1 MTSIPS
7 IDNATSIYQYF
18 KNDSE
23 FEITVKLS
31 EKWVS
36 FIIRQ
41 FLKDEFKKK
50 QNRRQEKKIDINII
64 EKGIGRITFNK
75 KIEEKKEVFL
85 EVLGDDANF
94 QIKEKKIKFLMFSI
108 IIIM

>member
-50 QNRRQEKKIDINII
+50 QNRIDRRKKIDINII

-94 QIKEKKIKFLMFSI
+94 QIKEKK
-108 IIIM
+108 